1 VKIAID
7 ARALLPPTTGIGT
20 YTRGIARALAGLP
33 GLEVRL
39 FSPRP
44 LPPDN
49 GARSLPVAADRHPL
63 GMIWLQTTL
72 ERRAREWGA
81 DVLLAALT
89 IGPVRA
95 TLPFVSV
102 VHDLT
107 PCTHPEWH
115 HWRTLVGFVP
125 LWNRTLERASRLL
138 CVSRATAKDL
148 TGAHPDSASRVR
160 VVPNGVEGDF
170 TPGGSDAEKEGT
182 RRRFADGRRYIL
194 YLGTLEPRKD
204 VPTLVDACDRLWARR
219 PDAPDLVLAGG
230 AGWKTSALEE
240 RIAASPFRSRIHL
253 PGYASHET
261 ARDLYRAA
269 EVFVY
274 PSLAEGFGLPV
285 VEAMACGVPV
295 VVSTA
300 DALREVAGDCALYAE
315 PGDAAGFARRIEQ
328 ILDDAQLASRL
339 AAAGPV
345 RAAGFSW
352 ESAARSTAR
361 VLEEAALGG
370 A

>member
-1 VKIAID
+1 MKIAID

-20 YTRGIARALAGLP
+20 YTRGIARALAALP

-44 LPPDN
+44 LPEDN
-49 GARSLPVAADRHPL
+49 GARPLPVTADNHPL

-95 TLPFVSV
+95 SLPFVSV

-115 HWRTLVGFVP
+115 RARTLVGFVP
-125 LWNRTLERASRLL
+125 LWNRTVERASRLL
-138 CVSRATAKDL
+138 CVSRATA
-148 TGAHPDSASRVR
+148 TEVTSAHPDAESRVR
-160 VVPNGVEGDF
+160 VVPNGVETDF
-170 TPGGSDAEKEGT
+170 ASGAANAEKDET

-194 YLGTLEPRKD
+194 YLGTLEPRKN
-204 VPTLVDACDRLWARR
+204 VPALVEACDRLWARR

-230 AGWKTSALEE
+230 AGWKTSALQE
-240 RIAASPFRSRIHL
+240 RIAASPFRSKIHL
-253 PGYASHET
+253 PGYAARET

-285 VEAMACGVPV
+285 LEAMACGVPV

-300 DALREVAGDCALYAE
+300 QALREVAGDCALYSE
-315 PGDAAGFARRIEQ
+315 PDDAAGFARRIEE
-328 ILDDAQLASRL
+328 ILDDPGLASRL
-339 AAAGPV
+339 ACAGPG

-352 ESAARSTAR
+352 DAAARATAR
-361 VLEEAALGG
+361 VLEEAVSQRP
-370 A
+370 